1 MNNLIMNQLFAQQR
15 NIVREEPPEELITI
29 LADMGFPNRRDCIT
43 ALRQSNN
50 DVSVA
55 ANLLLQRQR

>member
-1 MNNLIMNQLFAQQR
+1 MNNIILNQLFARQGMA
-15 NIVREEPPEELITI
+15 REAEPPEELINL
-29 LADMGFPNRRDCIT
+29 LADMGFPNRNEVIN

-55 ANLLLQRQR
+55 ANLLLRR

>member
-1 MNNLIMNQLFAQQR
+1 MNNIILNQLFARQA
-15 NIVREEPPEELITI
+15 VAREAEPPEELINL
-29 LADMGFPNRRDCIT
+29 LADMGFPNRNEVIN

-55 ANLLLQRQR
+55 ANLLLRR